1 MKTSHRA
8 SRKTSDSRGMA
19 VIVVLIFIS
28 IILIYL
34 AANARTLLWLGRDLQ
49 LIEQKQ
55 TRRLVSSPS
64 KTNLVQHPQN
74 QSGKTNPIAP

>member
-1 MKTSHRA
+1 MT
-8 SRKTSDSRGMA
+8 TGSRGMA

-28 IILIYL
+28 IILIYI

-55 TRRLVSSPS
+55 TRRLASSGS
-64 KTNLVQHPQN
+64 KTNLVQQHQN
-74 QSGKTNPIAP
+74 QREKSIQPQAER